1 MDEVS
6 ITDSSPARPAF
17 RALKSVPQRILAK
30 EVNWLGDL
38 VMSLPALRAI
48 RDAFPGARLAV
59 LIKEDLAGFFD
70 GVGWIDEVITYRA
83 ASGLRTLRRNCEV
96 IRAIRARRFDL
107 AILFPNSFESALW
120 VALARIPNRAGYVT
134 DWRRTLLTHRA
145 TPAPDALTGHQS
157 GYWLAMVRDTLGV
170 RVCAERAGDQ
180 LEPSRDHLER
190 VRGWLA
196 SRRVPP
202 AGPLIAIAPAAAFGP
217 AKEWPSERYAELIDR
232 LKAEHDARCVI
243 IGAESERSK
252 CERVA
257 ATAGA
262 IVAAGALG
270 LGEQIA
276 LLSLCNG
283 FAGNDSGAMHLAAAV
298 GIPTVGIFGST
309 NPARTGPLGPH
320 ARFILHPPPCNPCL
334 ARTCRFGHYDC
345 LRAVSVSEV
354 AAMLEQ
360 LGAFGSDIDPSPS
373 S

>member
-134 DWRRTLLTHRA
+134 DWRRTLLT
-145 TPAPDALTGHQS
+145 
-157 GYWLAMVRDTLGV
+157 
-170 RVCAERAGDQ
+170 
-180 LEPSRDHLER
+180 
-190 VRGWLA
+190 
-196 SRRVPP
+196 
-202 AGPLIAIAPAAAFGP
+202 
-217 AKEWPSERYAELIDR
+217 
-232 LKAEHDARCVI
+232 
-243 IGAESERSK
+243 
-252 CERVA
+252 
-257 ATAGA
+257 
-262 IVAAGALG
+262 
-270 LGEQIA
+270 
-276 LLSLCNG
+276 
-283 FAGNDSGAMHLAAAV
+283 
-298 GIPTVGIFGST
+298 
-309 NPARTGPLGPH
+309 
-320 ARFILHPPPCNPCL
+320 
-334 ARTCRFGHYDC
+334 
-345 LRAVSVSEV
+345 
-354 AAMLEQ
+354 
-360 LGAFGSDIDPSPS
+360 
-373 S
+373 